1 MMAYFI
7 EVNDIDKGC
16 PVIINMDAVME
27 IAPITAPAGCEI
39 TFLES
44 DDSDALRREKINSA
58 AAVKGRRVMRVS
70 NSYTEFKQFVIQKVS
85 SEDIARINGRTK
97 DVVKEKPVT
106 NLDIPKL

>member
-1 MMAYFI
+1 VAYFI

-16 PVIINMDAVME
+16 PVIINMDAIME
-27 IAPITAPAGCEI
+27 IAPITSPSGCEI

-44 DDSDALRREKINSA
+44 DDSDALRREKITSA

-70 NSYTEFKQFVIQKVS
+70 DSYTMFKQFVIQKVS
-85 SEDIARINGRTK
+85 AEDIARVNGRSK
-97 DVVKEKPVT
+97 DVVKEKVTT

>member
-1 MMAYFI
+1 MAYFI

-44 DDSDALRREKINSA
+44 DDCDALRREKINSA

>member
-16 PVIINMDAVME
+16 PVIINMDAIME
-27 IAPITAPAGCEI
+27 IAPITNPAGCEI

-44 DDSDALRREKINSA
+44 DDSDALRREKIMSA

-70 NSYTEFKQFVIQKVS
+70 NNYTQFKQFVIQPVS
-85 SEDIARINGRTK
+85 AEDIARVNGRNK
-97 DVVKEKPVT
+97 DVVKEKPIT